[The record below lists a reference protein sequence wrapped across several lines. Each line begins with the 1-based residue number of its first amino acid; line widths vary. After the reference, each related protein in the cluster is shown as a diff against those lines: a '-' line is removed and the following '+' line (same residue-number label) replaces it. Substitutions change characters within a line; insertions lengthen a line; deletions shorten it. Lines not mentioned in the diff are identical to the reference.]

1 MLEIWEEL
9 FKDKQEVWGF
19 TPAKSAILTKDFFIE
34 HHVKN
39 ILIPGIGYGRNAKP
53 FIDNGIL
60 VTGIEISQTAIE
72 LAKKHF
78 GDELKIY
85 HGSVTEMPFDDTLY
99 DAIFCYALIHLLDKN
114 ERRKLIQDCF
124 NQLREGGIMVF
135 ATISKKAQ
143 TYGQGT
149 QVGKDLFEIF
159 PGIKLFFYDNESIAE
174 EFIQVG
180 LFEITEIEDILPF
193 YLVKCKKN

>member
-149 QVGKDLFEIF
+149 QVGKDRFEIF

-174 EFIQVG
+174 EFIHVG